1 MQVGMATIFQNPENH
16 ISDGEVYRNELRLA
30 NLAEPLGFD
39 SIWGVE
45 HHFTD
50 YTMCP
55 DVLQFLTYMAGRT
68 QRIQLGSMVVVLP
81 WHDPIRVAEEIS
93 MLDHISEGR
102 LILGMGRGAGRVEF
116 EGFRVPMDES
126 RERFVEAAQM
136 MLAGLEQGY
145 CEFNGKHYKQPR
157 KDIRPRPD
165 RRSRAART
173 QPPCRRSPSRSW
185 RGSASAF
192 SSYRRS
198 RGRWSIRSSRRIAT
212 CIRRSTTRRRRR
224 RSSRAGCFCDD
235 DEKRAREMAVQW
247 IGGYWETARKHYEFG
262 GEHFAKTKGYEFYAA
277 MSQAQRRSAEQMTQM
292 YLDLQ
297 VWGTP
302 KMCIDRIR
310 QTCEKTRSN
319 TFNCVFSYAGM
330 PYDEA
335 ERNMRLFAAKV
346 LPVLQ
351 RRLNLPPRVERRRLA
366 PC

>member
-1 MQVGMATIFQNPENH
+1 MQMGMATIFQNPENH

-55 DVLQFLTYMAGRT
+55 NVMQFLTYMAGRT
-68 QRIQLGSMVVVLP
+68 KKIQLGSMVVVLP
-81 WHDPIRVAEEIS
+81 WHDPIRVAEEIA

-116 EGFRVPMDES
+116 EGFRIPMDES
-126 RERFVEAAQM
+126 RERFVEAAQLV
-136 MLAGLEQGY
+136 LAGLEQGY
-145 CEFNGKHYKQPR
+145 CEFSGKHYQQPR

-165 RRSRAART
+165 RTFKGRTYAAAV
-173 QPPCRRSPSRSW
+173 SPESVEIMARLGIGILVIPQKPW
-185 RGSASAF
+185 PMVDAELAA
-192 SSYRRS
+192 YRDVFQKVNNAPAPAP
-198 RGRWSIRSSRRIAT
+198 IIA
-212 CIRRSTTRRRRR
+212 
-224 RSSRAGCFCDD
+224 GWVFCDE
-235 DEKRAREMAVQW
+235 DEKRAREKAARW

-262 GEHFAKTKGYEFYAA
+262 GAHFAQTKGYEFYAA
-277 MSQAQRRSAEQMTQM
+277 MSAAQQRSADQMTEM

-310 QTCEKTRSN
+310 QTCEKTRANAFTS
-319 TFNCVFSYAGM
+319 VFSYAGM

-335 ERNMRLFAAKV
+335 ERNLRLFAAQV
-346 LPVLQ
+346 LPVLK
-351 RRLNLPPRVERRRLA
+351 NDVA
-366 PC
+366 VAAAG